1 MTPYIQ
7 KVVSSFDEKFVLP
20 VKNDAELQG
29 EGGELYK
36 ESWIADMETIKS
48 FLTHSLEEYK
58 RLVLEALPKY
68 KMPDLK
74 KQVDASTKA
83 EIFSS
88 FGHNELLREIRDK
101 IQSL

>member
-1 MTPYIQ
+1 MKSMTPYIQ
-7 KVVSSFDEKFVLP
+7 KVEEKILKIANEWAV
-20 VKNDAELQG
+20 
-29 EGGELYK
+29 EGGVIPLRDEITQL
-36 ESWIADMETIKS
+36 
-48 FLTHSLEEYK
+48 LTHSLEEYK